1 VANLWRKFKS
11 LIDGPAM
18 EVVTVQSVSLN
29 GTSKCITY
37 TGGVVIVSGTSVA
50 AGDKAFIRDGRIVG
64 EAPDL
69 TYYEIEV

>member
-1 VANLWRKFKS
+1 LWRKFKK

-18 EVVTVQSVSLN
+18 EVVTVQSVSG

-37 TGGVVIVSGTSVA
+37 TGGVVIVSGDSVA
-50 AGDKAFIRDGRIVG
+50 AGDKAFIQDGRIIG